1 MNIVEPIQKNCI
13 VFYEVKVGLT
23 IGNVRE
29 CFVQAATNS
38 SWANYG
44 YLVAAEINE
53 DVMEECKLL
62 VNQFGI
68 GLIRIDIEDP
78 TENSNVMIQ
87 AQRKELI
94 DRQ

>member
-1 MNIVEPIQKNCI
+1 
-13 VFYEVKVGLT
+13 
-23 IGNVRE
+23 
-29 CFVQAATNS
+29 
-38 SWANYG
+38 
-44 YLVAAEINE
+44 
-53 DVMEECKLL
+53 MEECKLL

-94 DRQ
+94 GRQ